1 MTYENSWDEQT
12 YVMAAI
18 SDADWMRLTAT
29 TESLW
34 DSLGD
39 DEPSAAE

>member
-18 SDADWMRLTAT
+18 SEADWMRLTAT
-29 TESLW
+29 SESLW
-34 DSLGD
+34 DSFGD
-39 DEPSAAE
+39 DEPSEAE